1 MSNSLLPPNAT
12 LLERDIERI
21 INQAT
26 DIPITIKTLWDPK
39 LCPAEL
45 LPWLAWAYSVDQWM
59 DSWPEQ
65 IKRQVINDA
74 FVTHQYKGTPFAVQH
89 ALNSLGIKTQMRE
102 WWESGIDGQPGTM
115 TILAL
120 INQNITTDADGLL
133 TNNMLKLITEAIHAA
148 KRGSLHFELELGI
161 SLEES
166 LALAGGLSFG
176 IGVIDLQPEATA
188 VLPGDLNVTSHLTL
202 VDHSINCIDGQLS
215 LAPILPETALF
226 TLQFAA
232 VLQLSILSDIILIG
246 EL

>member
-1 MSNSLLPPNAT
+1 MNNSLLPPNAT

-26 DIPITIKTLWDPK
+26 DIPVTIKTLWDPK

-74 FVTHQYKGTPFAVQH
+74 FVIHQHKGTPFAVQH
-89 ALNSLGIKTQMRE
+89 ALNALGIKTQIRE
-102 WWESGIDGQPGTM
+102 WWEDGINGQPGTM
-115 TILAL
+115 TVLAL
-120 INQNITTDADGLL
+120 INQNITADADGLL
-133 TNNMLKLITEAIHAA
+133 TNKMLKLITEAIHAA

-166 LALAGGLSFG
+166 LALSGGLSFG
-176 IGVIDLQPEATA
+176 VGVIDLQPDATA
-188 VLPGDLNVTSHLTL
+188 VVPDDLDAASYLTL
-202 VDHSINCIDGQLS
+202 VDHSINCIDNQLN
-215 LAPILPETALF
+215 LAPVLPDTALF

-232 VLQLSILSDIILIG
+232 VSQLSILSDLILIG

>member
-1 MSNSLLPPNAT
+1 MNNSLLPPNAT

-26 DIPITIKTLWDPK
+26 DIPVTIKTLWDPK

-59 DSWPEQ
+59 DSWTEQ

-74 FVTHQYKGTPFAVQH
+74 FVIHQRKGTPFAVQH
-89 ALNSLGIKTQMRE
+89 ALNALGIKTQMRE
-102 WWESGIDGQPGTM
+102 WWEDGINGQPGTM
-115 TILAL
+115 TVLAL
-120 INQNITTDADGLL
+120 INQNITADADGLL

-166 LALAGGLSFG
+166 LALSGGLSFG
-176 IGVIDLQPEATA
+176 VGVIDLQPDATA
-188 VLPGDLNVTSHLTL
+188 VVPDDLDATSYLTL
-202 VDHSINCIDGQLS
+202 VDHSINCIDNQLN
-215 LAPILPETALF
+215 LAPVLPDTALF

-232 VLQLSILSDIILIG
+232 VSQISILSDLILIG

>member
-26 DIPITIKTLWDPK
+26 DIPVTIKTLWDPL

-74 FVTHQYKGTPFAVQH
+74 FVIHQHKGTPFAVQH
-89 ALNSLGIKTQMRE
+89 ALNSLGIETQMRE
-102 WWESGIDGQPGTM
+102 WWEYGVNGLPGTM
-115 TILAL
+115 TVLAL
-120 INQNITTDADGLL
+120 INQNITEDADGLL
-133 TNNMLKLITEAIHAA
+133 TNNMLKLITQAIHAA

-166 LALAGGLSFG
+166 LALSGGFPFG
-176 IGVIDLQPEATA
+176 LGVIDMQPEAKA
-188 VLPGDLNVTSHLTL
+188 VLPDALDAVS
-202 VDHSINCIDGQLS
+202 S
-215 LAPILPETALF
+215 LALVEHRLACTDSQLNLTPVVPDDALF

-232 VLQLSILSDIILIG
+232 VSQLSILSDLTLIG
-246 EL
+246 AL